1 MNVKVAQRSLS
12 FCSPFLFV
20 SNFFFCSFAGKI
32 GVWNCLLE
40 SSVSCRC
47 CRCFSG
53 QLGPVQPMLL
63 DTSHTS
69 LQPHGRLGSEK
80 VSTSLWEISHLHER
94 KEEKCLFL
102 SLLYFGTFRCHS
114 RGWLSYKQV
123 SFLWTLS
130 FSIFQ
135 EWLLQAP
142 NCGCV
147 WEWQLPSAL
156 QSTGIRHCSV
166 LAGGSSLSCAGW
178 ELDHPWSQ
186 VGTRM
191 ALTKGDPWK
200 WPLLSNW
207 GVVK

>member
-1 MNVKVAQRSLS
+1 MLPVFFRAAWPCAAHAVGHITHIPAATWKAGQWKSLHQS
-12 FCSPFLFV
+12 L
-20 SNFFFCSFAGKI
+20 GD
-32 GVWNCLLE
+32 LLPAWE
-40 SSVSCRC
+40 KGGEMFICHFSILVPSDATPGDGWATSKYL
-47 CRCFSG
+47 FSG
-53 QLGPVQPMLL
+53 
-63 DTSHTS
+63 
-69 LQPHGRLGSEK
+69 
-80 VSTSLWEISHLHER
+80 
-94 KEEKCLFL
+94 
-102 SLLYFGTFRCHS
+102 
-114 RGWLSYKQV
+114 
-123 SFLWTLS
+123 LS